1 MSALKKKITS
11 HNVSNFLEKNLLV
24 FFFNHNHINIQE
36 WRVIKNQLSL
46 LEKVSK
52 LVVKNQIGNNVVRKK
67 SGTSN
72 VHNEEQPFEKL
83 STLFQGPTFL
93 IGTSSPHLCEA
104 LFNITKKQKKLIFVG
119 GLYQGQY
126 INHLDLLSIL
136 KGEKRVYTNLINL
149 FQSSLYTCLI
159 STYLMPLYSLL
170 KTYSV
175 QELRKKKD

>member
-36 WRVIKNQLSL
+36 WRVIKNQLSP
-46 LEKVSK
+46 LERVSK
-52 LVVKNQIGNNVVRKK
+52 IVVKNQIGNNVVRKK
-67 SGTSN
+67 SGTGN
-72 VHNEEQPFEKL
+72 IHNEEQPFSKL

-93 IGTSSPHLCEA
+93 VGTSSPHLCEP

-136 KGEKRVYTNLINL
+136 KGEKLVYTNLISL
-149 FQSSLYTCLI
+149 FQSSLYTCII

-170 KTYSV
+170 RSYS
-175 QELRKKKD
+175 LHPLGRKKN